1 MGEMEK
7 RLLLFFGVTFVLVS
21 LWPRI
26 FPVPVRPEPPAPVEG
41 VGDVERSGNAP
52 ARDASAPSA
61 GTEDAVA
68 EATAATAVDKV
79 DELERAEARA
89 AETERTLVVE
99 TSKYEMKLTNRG
111 ARLLSFMLQEY
122 RDTEGRPYEMVAQNA
137 SEQLNI
143 RPLDVRLEDS
153 RQTAAVMKALFEVD
167 APARILLVDG
177 DERLV
182 ELNWSDGS
190 GLEVTKRLTL
200 TGGTYRIG
208 VEVSVKMRGQE
219 IAKSVLFGAGV
230 GNEVAQS
237 RFAGAENGVVATGSE
252 VELFSAGE
260 VKDGD
265 GDVGNITATGVAS
278 HYFTALMLPE
288 RSEAGSLDSRLEV
301 ATIQQ
306 QNERDVNAE
315 DETKLVDRDVITAH
329 LLARASPVAFTLYIG
344 PKELERVQ
352 ALGPGMDQIIELGSW
367 MRYPALVLRS
377 WLLAIY
383 DYVGNYGV
391 AIVVLTVF
399 INILLLP
406 LKHYSFVSMRKMQ
419 KIAPQTQKIRERY
432 KKVKPT
438 DPRYREMNE
447 EMQALYKE
455 HGVNPVSG
463 CLPMVLMIPFF
474 FAFYRMLM
482 ASIELRQAPFI
493 LWIDDLAVYDP
504 LFVLPILMGGTQLAI
519 QKMTPQTNADPVQAK
534 IMAFMPIMFTVML
547 AWAPAGLV
555 LYWFANNLVSMT
567 QQKITNRIMKD
578 PDPNRPDR
586 PNRPNRPNRK
596 DAIAGQSE
604 KNKVKTGQKRKGK
617 KGGKGPAALPT
628 GGHKT

>member
-26 FPVPVRPEPPAPVEG
+26 FPSPPPLEPSEPPGVVEG
-41 VGDVERSGNAP
+41 VRDV
-52 ARDASAPSA
+52 ARDSSTSAPDVSA
-61 GTEDAVA
+61 TLPRGRKTEDPAADANDTVAVA
-68 EATAATAVDKV
+68 VGVDNVAEVAAGS
-79 DELERAEARA
+79 
-89 AETERTLVVE
+89 ERTVVVE
-99 TSKYEMKLTNRG
+99 TSMYEMKLTNRG
-111 ARLLSFMLQEY
+111 ARMLSFMLQEY
-122 RDTEGRPYEMVAQNA
+122 RDNDGQPYEMLGQNA

-153 RQTAAVMKALFEVD
+153 RQTAAARDALFEVD
-167 APARILLVDG
+167 APAHLVVPDG
-177 DERLV
+177 EERVL
-182 ELNWSDGS
+182 EFKWSDGR

-200 TGGTYRIG
+200 VGGEYRIG
-208 VEVSVKMRGQE
+208 VVVSVKMRGQE
-219 IAKSVLFGAGV
+219 IAKSVLYGAGV
-230 GNEVAQS
+230 GNEIAQS
-237 RFAGAENGVVATGSE
+237 RFAGAEMGVVVIGSE
-252 VELFSAGE
+252 AELFSAGD

-265 GDVGNITATGVAS
+265 GNLGNITATGVAS

-288 RSEAGSLDSRLEV
+288 RSEAGSVDSRLEV

-306 QNERDVNAE
+306 EGERGPNAE
-315 DETKLVDRDVITAH
+315 DAPEVVDRDVITA
-329 LLARASPVAFTLYIG
+329 LLLTHTSPAVFALYLG
-344 PKELERVQ
+344 PKKLELLQ
-352 ALGPGMDQIIELGSW
+352 ALGPGMDQIIEFGSW

-383 DYVGNYGV
+383 GYVGNYGF
-391 AIVVLTVF
+391 AIVLLTVL

-438 DPRYREMNE
+438 DPRYAEMNQ

-482 ASIELRQAPFI
+482 ASIELRQAPFMF
-493 LWIDDLAVYDP
+493 WIHDLSVYDP

-519 QKMTPQTNADPVQAK
+519 QKMTPQTSADPVQAK
-534 IMAFMPIMFTVML
+534 IMAFMPVMFTVML

-555 LYWFANNLVSMT
+555 LYWFSNNLVSMT
-567 QQKITNRIMKD
+567 QQKVTNRILKD
-578 PDPNRPDR
+578 
-586 PNRPNRPNRK
+586 K
-596 DAIAGQSE
+596 DASAGQSDRAE
-604 KNKVKTGQKRKGK
+604 RPDKPDKNNVKNVKTGKKGKGK
-617 KGGKGPAALPT
+617 KGGT
-628 GGHKT
+628 GGRKT

>member
-26 FPVPVRPEPPAPVEG
+26 FPPPQPLEPLEPPPSMEDVREVEPV
-41 VGDVERSGNAP
+41 GNAP
-52 ARDASAPSA
+52 LDVSTPSPETESPAAAAAPA
-61 GTEDAVA
+61 PAPED
-68 EATAATAVDKV
+68 DK
-79 DELERAEARA
+79 A
-89 AETERTLVVE
+89 AEVAAASERTVVVE

-122 RDTEGRPYEMVAQNA
+122 RDTEGRPYEMLGQSA
-137 SEQLNI
+137 SAQLNI

-153 RQTAAVMKALFEVD
+153 GQTAAAIRALFEVD
-167 APARILLVDG
+167 APPRILLVDG
-177 DERLV
+177 EERVL
-182 ELNWSDGS
+182 EFNWSDGR
-190 GLEVTKRLTL
+190 GLEVRKRLTL
-200 TGGTYRIG
+200 SGGMYRIG

-219 IAKSVLFGAGV
+219 IAKSVIYGAGV

-237 RFAGAENGVVATGSE
+237 RFAGAEKGVVVTGKR
-252 VELFSAGE
+252 VELFSAGD
-260 VKDGD
+260 VRDGD
-265 GDVGNITATGVAS
+265 ANLGNITATGVAA
-278 HYFTALMLPE
+278 HYFTALMLRE
-288 RSEAGSLDSRLEV
+288 RSEARSLDTKLEV

-306 QNERDVNAE
+306 RSERDANAE
-315 DETKLVDRDVITAH
+315 DEPEVVDRDVITAH
-329 LLARASPVAFTLYIG
+329 LLARASPAEFTLYIG
-344 PKELERVQ
+344 PKKLERLQ
-352 ALGPGMDQIIELGSW
+352 ALGPGMDQIIEFGSW
-367 MRYPALVLRS
+367 LRYPALVLRT

-391 AIVVLTVF
+391 AIVLLTVL

-419 KIAPQTQKIRERY
+419 KIAPQTQKIKERY

-438 DPRYREMNE
+438 DPRYAEMNQ

-493 LWIDDLAVYDP
+493 FWINDLAVYDP

-519 QKMTPQTNADPVQAK
+519 QKMTPQTSADPMQAK
-534 IMAFMPIMFTVML
+534 IMAFMPVMFTVML
-547 AWAPAGLV
+547 ALAPAGLV

-567 QQKITNRIMKD
+567 QQKITNRVMQD
-578 PDPNRPDR
+578 
-586 PNRPNRPNRK
+586 K
-596 DAIAGQSE
+596 DAIAGQSD
-604 KNKVKTGQKRKGK
+604 KADKLVKKVKTGQKRKGK
-617 KGGKGPAALPT
+617 KGGKGPTA
-628 GGHKT
+628 